1 MASTRRC
8 PLAAIYFHPVN
19 PFRQISTLA
28 LFLAPALTHAATC
41 ESLTTL
47 TLPNVTITSALDVPA
62 GGLNTGARGA
72 AAFAN
77 LPAFCRVAATLRPSS
92 DSDIKMELWLPAPA
106 TWNGKYEANGNGG
119 WSGSISATT
128 LAAGLQRG
136 YAASMSDLG
145 HTGSSASFALGHPE
159 KLIDYGYRA
168 AHEMTVAAK
177 AIVTAFYG
185 RAPKLSYWTGC
196 SAGGRSALMEAQRYP
211 NDFDGI
217 VAGAPGLNWTG
228 RATQSMWIEQAAH
241 KDDASYIPP
250 AKYAVVHEAVL
261 AACDA
266 NDGAKDGVLEEP
278 TRCKFDPG
286 ELLCKGADD
295 GKCLTAPQVETARA
309 IYSTVVNPRTKQVLS
324 PGSERGSELG
334 WATMAGPQP
343 FAIGLDFF
351 RYVAFRDPEWRPGNL
366 NFDADMDRYAADSH
380 TLNAMDPNLRPFLS
394 HGKLIQYHGWA
405 DPQIAPGNSTLYYQ
419 SVTKEMGGAAKI
431 DGSYRLFMIPGMAHC
446 GGGNGVSTFDMMAAL
461 EQWVEAG
468 KAPDQIPAARV
479 RNGKTERTRPLCPY
493 PQLATYKGSGSLD
506 EATNF
511 TCK

>member
-1 MASTRRC
+1 M
-8 PLAAIYFHPVN
+8 N

-28 LFLAPALTHAATC
+28 LLLAPTLAHAATC

-47 TLPNVTITSALDVPA
+47 TIPNVAITSALDVPA
-62 GGLNTGARGA
+62 GGLASSNTRA
-72 AAFAN
+72 AALAD

-92 DSDIKMELWLPAPA
+92 DSDIKMELWLPAPSI
-106 TWNGKYEANGNGG
+106 WNGKYEANGNGG
-119 WSGSISATT
+119 WSGSISSTT

-145 HTGSSASFALGHPE
+145 HTGGSASFALGHPE

-168 AHEMTVAAK
+168 AHEMAVASK

-196 SAGGRSALMEAQRYP
+196 SAGGRSAMMEAQRDP

-241 KDDASYIPP
+241 KDESSYIPA
-250 AKYAVVHEAVL
+250 AKYGIVHEAVL

-266 NDGAKDGVLEEP
+266 SDNAKDGVIEDP
-278 TRCKFDPG
+278 TRCRFDPH

-309 IYSTVVNPRTKQVLS
+309 IYSTVVNPRTNQVIS

-334 WATMAGPQP
+334 WATMAGPKP
-343 FAIGLDFF
+343 FAIGEFD
-351 RYVAFRDPEWRPGNL
+351 RL
-366 NFDADMDRYAADSH
+366 NWP
-380 TLNAMDPNLRPFLS
+380 TL
-394 HGKLIQYHGWA
+394 I
-405 DPQIAPGNSTLYYQ
+405 
-419 SVTKEMGGAAKI
+419 V
-431 DGSYRLFMIPGMAHC
+431 
-446 GGGNGVSTFDMMAAL
+446 
-461 EQWVEAG
+461 
-468 KAPDQIPAARV
+468 
-479 RNGKTERTRPLCPY
+479 
-493 PQLATYKGSGSLD
+493 
-506 EATNF
+506 
-511 TCK
+511 